1 MGIRRS
7 SFAVLGS
14 IVALALFASPAAV
27 RADTYSVDPVHSSLL
42 FRIKH
47 MNVSYVYG
55 RFNNPE
61 GTINVDEADPTKTSF
76 DITVKVANVDTG
88 NKNRDNHLKT
98 PEFFNAE
105 EFPTMTFKSTAVKVG
120 EDKKLEVT
128 GNLTI
133 HGQTKPVTATLE
145 FVGAAS
151 TRMGQRAG
159 YDGMLTI
166 KRTDFGMNQMTD
178 AIGDDVTIKIGLE
191 GVKK

>member
-1 MGIRRS
+1 
-7 SFAVLGS
+7 
-14 IVALALFASPAAV
+14 
-27 RADTYSVDPVHSSLL
+27 VHSSLL

-178 AIGDDVTIKIGLE
+178 AIGDDVIIKIGLE